1 MRHIDII
8 YDELCK
14 RHDNGSHHPERPE
27 RLDAVRRAIDT
38 FSQPEAL
45 SEREPEDAPLEAI
58 TRVHDP
64 AYVER
69 VAQTAGQDRT
79 VFDMDTSANQD
90 SYAAA
95 LRAAGGALAM
105 TDAAVGAAHGDT
117 GSDHTVPFAL
127 LRPPG
132 HHAEHDH
139 PMGFCFFNNV
149 AIAAAHAIHHHGLS
163 RVAVVDWD
171 VHHGNGT
178 QHLFEADPSV
188 LYLSAHEYPLFPG
201 TGGLEEVG
209 RGDAAGYTVNV
220 PLPAGQYDAQYV
232 GVFRRIFEPIVMSF
246 EPELIL
252 VSAGFDAHTND
263 PLANMELTAAGFGVL
278 TQIVMEWAHTTS
290 GGNIGFVLEGGYNL
304 GALTDS
310 IGEVMA
316 CIIDQERHD
325 EDDAYGARLT
335 RAHSSIA
342 QAKSVHESY
351 WPAIHGG

>member
-14 RHDNGSHHPERPE
+14 GHENGSHHPERPE
-27 RLDAVRRAIDT
+27 RLDAVRHAIET
-38 FSQPEAL
+38 FSNPEAL
-45 SEREPEDAPLEAI
+45 SERQPENAPLQAI
-58 TRVHDP
+58 TRVHDA

-69 VAQTAGQDRT
+69 FAQTAEQDRA

-90 SYAAA
+90 SYTAA

-105 TDAAVGAAHGDT
+105 TDAAVGAGPRAGA
-117 GSDHTVPFAL
+117 VPFAL
-127 LRPPG
+127 VRPPG
-132 HHAEHDH
+132 HHAEYDH

-149 AIAAAHAIHHHGLS
+149 AIAAAHAVHHHGLS

-188 LYLSAHEYPLFPG
+188 LYLSVHEYPLFPG
-201 TGGLEEVG
+201 TGRLEEVG
-209 RGDAAGYTVNV
+209 RGDGVGYTVNV

-232 GVFRRIFEPIVMSF
+232 RVFRRIFEPIVSSF

-252 VSAGFDAHTND
+252 ISAGFDAHTND
-263 PLANMELTAAGFGVL
+263 PLANMELSAAGFGVL
-278 TQIVMEWAHTTS
+278 TQIVMEWADTTS
-290 GGNIGFVLEGGYNL
+290 GGNIGFILEGGYNL
-304 GALTDS
+304 GALTES
-310 IGEVMA
+310 IREVMA
-316 CIIDQERHD
+316 CIIDQELHD

-335 RAHSSIA
+335 RADSSIA
-342 QAKSVHESY
+342 QARSVQESY
-351 WPAIHGG
+351 WPAIHGGGG

>member
-14 RHDNGSHHPERPE
+14 GHENGSHHPERPE
-27 RLDAVRRAIDT
+27 RLDAVRRAIET
-38 FSQPEAL
+38 FSNPEAL
-45 SEREPEDAPLEAI
+45 SERQPENAPLEAI
-58 TRVHDP
+58 TRVHDA

-69 VAQTAGQDRT
+69 FAQTAGQDRT

-90 SYAAA
+90 SYTAA

-105 TDAAVGAAHGDT
+105 TDAAVGAGPRAG
-117 GSDHTVPFAL
+117 GVPFAL
-127 LRPPG
+127 VRPPG
-132 HHAEHDH
+132 HHAEYDH
-139 PMGFCFFNNV
+139 PKGFCFFNNV

-188 LYLSAHEYPLFPG
+188 LYLSVHEYPLFPG
-201 TGGLEEVG
+201 TGRLEEVG
-209 RGDAAGYTVNV
+209 RGDGAGYTVNV

-232 GVFRRIFEPIVMSF
+232 RVFRRIFEPIVSSF

-252 VSAGFDAHTND
+252 ISAGFDAHTND
-263 PLANMELTAAGFGVL
+263 PLANMELSTAGFGVL
-278 TQIVMEWAHTTS
+278 TQIVMEWADTTS
-290 GGNIGFVLEGGYNL
+290 GGNIGFILEGGYNL
-304 GALTDS
+304 GALTES
-310 IGEVMA
+310 IREVMA
-316 CIIDQERHD
+316 CIIDQELHD

-335 RAHSSIA
+335 RADSSIA
-342 QAKSVHESY
+342 QARSVQESY
-351 WPAIHGG
+351 WPAIHGDGG

>member
-14 RHDNGSHHPERPE
+14 GHENGSHHPERPE
-27 RLDAVRRAIDT
+27 RLDAVRRAIET
-38 FSQPEAL
+38 FSNPEAL
-45 SEREPEDAPLEAI
+45 SERQPENAPLEAI
-58 TRVHDP
+58 TRVHDA

-69 VAQTAGQDRT
+69 FAQTAGQDRT

-90 SYAAA
+90 SYTAA

-105 TDAAVGAAHGDT
+105 TDAAVGAGPRA
-117 GSDHTVPFAL
+117 GSVPFAVV
-127 LRPPG
+127 RPPG
-132 HHAEHDH
+132 HHAEYDH

-149 AIAAAHAIHHHGLS
+149 AIAAAHAVHHHGLS

-188 LYLSAHEYPLFPG
+188 LYLSVHEYPLFPG
-201 TGGLEEVG
+201 TGRLEEVG
-209 RGDAAGYTVNV
+209 RGDGVGYTVNV

-232 GVFRRIFEPIVMSF
+232 RVFRRIFEPIVSSF

-252 VSAGFDAHTND
+252 ISAGFDAHTND
-263 PLANMELTAAGFGVL
+263 PLANMELSAAGFGVL
-278 TQIVMEWAHTTS
+278 TQIVMEWADTTS
-290 GGNIGFVLEGGYNL
+290 GGNIGFILEGGYNL
-304 GALTDS
+304 GALTES
-310 IGEVMA
+310 IREVMA
-316 CIIDQERHD
+316 CIIDQELHD

-335 RAHSSIA
+335 RADSSIA
-342 QAKSVHESY
+342 QARSVQESY
-351 WPAIHGG
+351 WPAIHGDGG